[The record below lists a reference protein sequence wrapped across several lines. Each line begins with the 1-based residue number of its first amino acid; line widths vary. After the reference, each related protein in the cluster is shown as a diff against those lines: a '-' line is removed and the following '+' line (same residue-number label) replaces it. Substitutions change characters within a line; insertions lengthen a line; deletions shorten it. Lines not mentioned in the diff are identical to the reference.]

1 MNALARH
8 RRTAPRT
15 VQTRHA
21 RRATCATLCALLFAG
36 GTIGNS
42 HDAQAQRPGDVAPQD
57 SGSGAHVVVPLN
69 LQTSW
74 IRFQGWSSD
83 SRRLAYRQGDWH
95 TSNRIGAPL
104 DIVRLSTDGA
114 VDDRLHVATGVK
126 TALEQRG
133 IIDRGGLAVEVV
145 GPSDRLVQTQ
155 GGALFAVVVRPTPAM
170 IGVLRRAADGSYRLV
185 HREAL
190 PAALADLRLD
200 AHESPDRRWLALTI
214 HVGHRAARRGT
225 LWVVSTAP
233 NGGDVAVEAPKG
245 RPIDG
250 HEVDGRAV
258 ERSGEG
264 GDDEATE
271 ARPIAPRHRH
281 RRFGRFAPDP
291 DHLRAEAGLLRRA
304 LDRALPA
311 PDSRRPPPRDKPA
324 FLR

>member
-1 MNALARH
+1 MTSRAQLRRRTLPAPRQLARALAALAIAGASAVCAGE
-8 RRTAPRT
+8 TAW
-15 VQTRHA
+15 
-21 RRATCATLCALLFAG
+21 
-36 GTIGNS
+36 
-42 HDAQAQRPGDVAPQD
+42 AQRPGDVAPRD
-57 SGSGAHVVVPLN
+57 SGSVAHVVVPLN

-104 DIVRLSTDGA
+104 DIVRLSTEGA
-114 VDDRLHVATGVK
+114 VEDRLHVATGVK
-126 TALEQRG
+126 AALEQRG

-170 IGVLRRAADGSYRLV
+170 IGVLRRAADGGYRLV

-190 PAALADLRLD
+190 PAALDDLRLD

-225 LWVVSTAP
+225 LWIVSTAP
-233 NGGDVAVEAPKG
+233 NGGDVASEPPRG
-245 RPIDG
+245 RTVDG
-250 HEVDGRAV
+250 HARPGA
-258 ERSGEG
+258 
-264 GDDEATE
+264 DESPE
-271 ARPIAPRHRH
+271 ARALVPRHRYRH
-281 RRFGRFAPDP
+281 RRLGRFAPDP
-291 DHLRAEAGLLRRA
+291 DRIRAEAGLLRRA
-304 LDRALPA
+304 LDRALPM
-311 PDSRRPPPRDKPA
+311 PDSRRPAPRDKPA

>member
-1 MNALARH
+1 MTSHAQLRRRTLPARTLLARALLARTLSALAL
-8 RRTAPRT
+8 AGAS
-15 VQTRHA
+15 V
-21 RRATCATLCALLFAG
+21 LCASEPAW
-36 GTIGNS
+36 
-42 HDAQAQRPGDVAPQD
+42 AQRPGDVAPQN
-57 SGSGAHVVVPLN
+57 SGSVAHVVVPLN

-104 DIVRLSTDGA
+104 DIVRLSTEGA
-114 VDDRLHVATGVK
+114 VEDRLHVATGVK
-126 TALEQRG
+126 AALEQRG

-170 IGVLRRAADGSYRLV
+170 IGVLRRAADGAYRLV

-190 PAALADLRLD
+190 PAALDDLRLD

-233 NGGDVAVEAPKG
+233 NGGDVASEPPQG
-245 RPIDG
+245 RTVDG
-250 HEVDGRAV
+250 H
-258 ERSGEG
+258 
-264 GDDEATE
+264 
-271 ARPIAPRHRH
+271 ARPGADETPEVRALAPRHRH
-281 RRFGRFAPDP
+281 RRLGRFAPDP
-291 DHLRAEAGLLRRA
+291 DRIRAEAGLLRRA
-304 LDRALPA
+304 LDRALPV
-311 PDSRRPPPRDKPA
+311 PDSRRPAPRDKPA